1 MRLLT
6 IIATICLVML
16 AAGASVA
23 AGDGGRPGWTPSPE
37 DAAEVKAIISEAA
50 GLPLSDAAYSLWRQ
64 RFRLDALE
72 GRPTAEEIRIN
83 RTLTPEQ
90 MAVQYR
96 WERDHAHEGPAF
108 NQLKRAHPSAD
119 DAAIRQ
125 AIITAV
131 KFEDASFRNFEQGT
145 GEYWQRCEHAVA
157 RARKDYPGFREDTYR
172 QAANDVAYYYK

>member
-1 MRLLT
+1 
-6 IIATICLVML
+6 ML
-16 AAGASVA
+16 AAGACVA
-23 AGDGGRPGWTPSPE
+23 AEDGGRPHLTPPPD
-37 DAAEVKAIISEAA
+37 DAAEVQAIISEAA
-50 GLPLSDAAYSLWRQ
+50 RLPLMDAAYSLWRQ
-64 RFRLDALE
+64 RFRLDSLE

-108 NQLKRAHPSAD
+108 NQLKRAHPGAD

-131 KFEDASFRNFEQGT
+131 KFEDATFRNFEQST
-145 GEYWQRCEHAVA
+145 GEYWQRCQHAVA
-157 RARKDYPGFREDTYR
+157 RARNDFPGFREETYR